1 MVSKI
6 SDGIE
11 VSVETFYQPEYSNPM
26 QREFMFAYKVNITN
40 NNRFSIKLLS
50 RHWFIYDSNGTRREV
65 VGDGV
70 VGVQPIIN
78 SQKHYEYVSGCN
90 LNSEIGKMYGTYT
103 VENVLS
109 RNQFQIAI
117 PAFEMVAPLKL
128 NWKHKQSELDVLL

>member
-26 QREFMFAYKVNITN
+26 QREFMFAYKVTITN

-90 LNSEIGKMYGTYT
+90 LNSELGKMYGRYT

-128 NWKHKQSELDVLL
+128 NWKYKQSELYLLL

>member
-1 MVSKI
+1 MALKQFNGTCSMVSKI

-26 QREFMFAYKVNITN
+26 QREFMFAYKVTITN

-90 LNSEIGKMYGTYT
+90 LNSELGKMYGTYT

-117 PAFEMVAPLKL
+117 PAFEMVAPQKL
-128 NWKHKQSELDVLL
+128 N